1 LAPESPKIA
10 IVIPTYSIRPALLKM
25 EIDNARVWKTLCEEL
40 IICEDGG
47 EYSQE
52 LEDIASEYMYHP
64 NVGVCHNM
72 NLGWALAL
80 QKGAEYVVIMDDDV
94 SYVEGD
100 LRSLCVQGAVSVPQ
114 VIEFPNTAFI
124 APMLCVPKD
133 VSDRIGLYDCRNH
146 RNEGFD
152 ADLEKIV
159 RPIVNKVESFK
170 VSHRG
175 PLGVVGGATRFNHV
189 F

>member
-1 LAPESPKIA
+1 MSGNLA
-10 IVIPTYSIRPALLKM
+10 IVIPTYSVRPALLAM

-40 IICEDGG
+40 IVCEDGG

-52 LEDIASEYMYHP
+52 LEEIASEYMYHP
-64 NVGVCHNM
+64 NLGVCHNM

-80 QKGAEYVVIMDDDV
+80 QNGAEYVIIMDSDV

-100 LRSLCVQGAVSVPQ
+100 LRSLCVPETVTVPQ
-114 VIEFPNTAFI
+114 IIEYPNTEFI
-124 APMLCVPKD
+124 APMLCVPKT
-133 VSDRIGLYDCRNH
+133 VSDRIGLYDCRDH

-152 ADLEKIV
+152 AELEKIV
-159 RPIVNKVESFK
+159 RPIVKKVESVK